1 VDVLSIDTD
10 SRAAPPSEAYQRVK
24 RVASAVVAAGF
35 RNIYKSLD
43 STLRGN
49 LGAEIDAVLDVFDA
63 QLAIVA
69 PAFPFYGRTTVG
81 GKHFLNGRL
90 ITQTEF
96 GTDPQAPV
104 KEADLVRLFSLQS
117 RRKAGLVQ
125 LSTLRQGNTAV
136 AAQLT
141 ALVSQGVELVVFDA
155 QVEADLDRIAGAVGA
170 SGYRPLWVGS
180 TGLARCIPGAAGLVV
195 QEGLKLR
202 HFSST
207 HLAMLVLGSAS
218 EVTRNQLA
226 TLKTQCDVIA
236 VEMNPFHVV
245 AGGDAAAN
253 EMERCCIRLV
263 DALRNGNDAVLH
275 VSSSRADVTAAKS
288 LGLEMGLDPIQVSTH
303 IVVAL
308 AHITRLVVDTC
319 ELRGIILTGG
329 DTAKAVCNQL
339 GSMGIEIWEEVEPG
353 IPLGRLVGDHELL
366 VITKAGGFGTPQALV
381 NSLDALKRND

>member
-1 VDVLSIDTD
+1 
-10 SRAAPPSEAYQRVK
+10 
-24 RVASAVVAAGF
+24 
-35 RNIYKSLD
+35 
-43 STLRGN
+43 
-49 LGAEIDAVLDVFDA
+49 
-63 QLAIVA
+63 
-69 PAFPFYGRTTVG
+69 
-81 GKHFLNGRL
+81 
-90 ITQTEF
+90 
-96 GTDPQAPV
+96 
-104 KEADLVRLFSLQS
+104 
-117 RRKAGLVQ
+117 
-125 LSTLRQGNTAV
+125 
-136 AAQLT
+136 
-141 ALVSQGVELVVFDA
+141 
-155 QVEADLDRIAGAVGA
+155 
-170 SGYRPLWVGS
+170 
-180 TGLARCIPGAAGLVV
+180 
-195 QEGLKLR
+195 
-202 HFSST
+202 
-207 HLAMLVLGSAS
+207 
-218 EVTRNQLA
+218 VTRNQLA